1 MRYNTIVPVDIA
13 NGNGIG
19 VSLYTQGCSRRCKQ
33 CFNPE
38 TWSFEGGQEFTQ
50 ETQDTIL
57 DLLDQSYIDHFSILG
72 GEPLEPQNTYP
83 LACLIS
89 KIKSDYPHI
98 KIWLWTGYTWE
109 ELQET
114 IRAADNAKYLEY
126 ILKNVDYLV
135 DGPFIQ
141 EQKDL
146 TLQWRG
152 SRNQRIIKSAESMRL
167 NEKHLTDSYLIL
179 AD

>member
-1 MRYNTIVPVDIA
+1 MDVA

-19 VSLYTQGCSRRCKQ
+19 VSLYTQGCSHRCAH

-38 TWSFEGGQEFTQ
+38 TWDFEGGQEFTQ
-50 ETQDTIL
+50 ETQNTIL
-57 DLLDQSYIDHFSILG
+57 DLLDQSYVDHFSILG

-89 KIKSDYPHI
+89 KIKSEHPHI

-109 ELQET
+109 TLQET
-114 IRAADNAKYLEY
+114 IRTTDRAKYLEY
-126 ILKNVDYLV
+126 ILENIDYLI

-146 TLQWRG
+146 TLSWRG
-152 SRNQRIIKSAESMRL
+152 SRNQRIIKSAESMKL
-167 NEKHLTDSYLIL
+167 NEKYFTDSYMIL